1 MSKKPQRSASGA
13 IRAVPAGKRGL
24 VNLFAPAA
32 RSPDA
37 LDAPTVG
44 DHRRIRNA
52 RSKARVRARKIDADR
67 DAALVEA
74 FRTEL
79 GEVVRSASP
88 LLISMLAIEGLTLDD
103 AVASLEPKPL
113 WPSRPRLSGSAK
125 GVQMNPHH
133 VRYHAL
139 RPSQFKAG
147 VQRGRSAEKPA
158 GRQHPGHRIVVDGLA
173 LEPAADLG
181 RDERDAADR
190 TTRRD
195 HRLVG
200 GVVRVEGVHDGEV
213 AAGDQRGRGRN
224 PGLLGDD
231 HVHGHAPFAVSIP
244 SLQAANPVSDRHV
257 EPFRIY
263 FKTSRNI
270 VL

>member
-139 RPSQFKAG
+139 RPSQFMARPPAQIT
-147 VQRGRSAEKPA
+147 QRPVVARMFDRTGGGYVELQVVDHSLEVEARIGPAWIETRFGELSIELDRQLPGTILADCA
-158 GRQHPGHRIVVDGLA
+158 GRLVEEII
-173 LEPAADLG
+173 
-181 RDERDAADR
+181 
-190 TTRRD
+190 D
-195 HRLVG
+195 H
-200 GVVRVEGVHDGEV
+200 
-213 AAGDQRGRGRN
+213 QSWRGRGWRIAAIAEEEY
-224 PGLLGDD
+224 PLGER
-231 HVHGHAPFAVSIP
+231 
-244 SLQAANPVSDRHV
+244 L
-257 EPFRIY
+257 
-263 FKTSRNI
+263 I
-270 VL
+270 VATGSVDYRMPWAR